1 MLCRVGRLDADSGG
15 KSLDVSFCAPPAYR
29 TSGFRIGLCIRD
41 TGMKCMCRRRILSR
55 SNLGTRGR
63 GLCSDDSEAAFSPC
77 GIAKHAFACCAPVA
91 ARCQC
96 LLPSLIAFNAMIAEE
111 WVCLRYL
118 GKRMRGDRL
127 AIVHAADA
135 SRPLSLR
142 SHFLIQVAS
151 ILDAEVD
158 SATHPF
164 CFALQIA
171 GSA

>member
-1 MLCRVGRLDADSGG
+1 MHRLLIEQAASKLAFALVTLVGSVCAHVESSLVAIWADEVAVLVAMTL
-15 KSLDVSFCAPPAYR
+15 KHL
-29 TSGFRIGLCIRD
+29 
-41 TGMKCMCRRRILSR
+41 
-55 SNLGTRGR
+55 
-63 GLCSDDSEAAFSPC
+63 FSPC

-91 ARCQC
+91 ARRQC
-96 LLPSLIAFNAMIAEE
+96 LLPSIIAFNSMFAEE
-111 WVCLRYL
+111 WVFLRYL

-151 ILDAEVD
+151 VVDAEVD

-164 CFALQIA
+164 CFALQIP